1 MKKGIIV
8 LLIVTLLFT
17 LLASFGIKETI
28 VVCSSAEQFRN
39 DALQQQLSEKF
50 PQYNV
55 VVTYMSTGKA
65 AAKLLA
71 EGEGTEV
78 DIILGLE
85 TGYMNN
91 LKGDDTRGGVL
102 ADISGISRI
111 DYVDGMAPE
120 DNSNLWVT
128 WERQAGAIIVNT
140 EILEKHNLQ
149 KPTSYADLLKP
160 EYKGLVAMPDP
171 KSSGTGYFFYKS
183 WVNAWGDE
191 EALKYVDNLYP
202 NIKEFSGSGSGP
214 IKLLKQ
220 GEIAVGLALTFQAM
234 NEINS
239 GQPLEI
245 IFPQEGSPYSLTGT
259 SIVKGHEDETGVSE
273 VFDFIVN
280 DFIKYDKENF
290 SPEVIYEGQQNLIK
304 NYPQNIQYADMTGI
318 QEFAE
323 KERLL
328 KQWKY

>member
-8 LLIVTLLFT
+8 LLVITLLFS
-17 LLASFGIKETI
+17 LLAGIGIKETI
-28 VVCSSAEQFRN
+28 VVCASTEQFRN
-39 DALQQQLSEKF
+39 DALQEQLAEKF
-50 PQYNV
+50 PEYNV

-65 AAKLLA
+65 AAKILA
-71 EGEGTEV
+71 EGPQTEV

-91 LKGDDTRGGVL
+91 LKGSDTQEGVL
-102 ADISGISRI
+102 ADISGRSRI
-111 DYVDGMAPE
+111 PYVEGLTPA
-120 DNSNLWVT
+120 DNNNMWVT

-140 EILEKHNLQ
+140 EILKKHGLEAP
-149 KPTSYADLLKP
+149 KSYEDLLKP

-171 KSSGTGYFFYKS
+171 KSSGTGYFFYKN

-191 EALKYVDNLYP
+191 ATLEYVDKLYP
-202 NIKEFSGSGSGP
+202 NLKEFSGSGSGP

-239 GQPLEI
+239 GQPFEI
-245 IFPQEGSPYSLTGT
+245 IFPEEGSPYSLTGT
-259 SIVKGHEDETGVSE
+259 SIVKGHEDKTGVSE
-273 VFDFIVN
+273 VFDFIAN

-290 SPEVIYEGQQNLIK
+290 SPEGIYEGQVNLIE
-304 NYPQNIQYADMTGI
+304 NYPQDIKYADMTGI